1 MAFESGKEQA
11 VTAHMITEQTIFSVI
26 FSTTSSNGSAQF
38 NSFQLS
44 N

>member
-1 MAFESGKEQA
+1 MAVEGGWEQA
-11 VTAHMITEQTIFSVI
+11 VPARVITEQTTFATI

-38 NSFQLS
+38 NGFQFS